1 MVEER
6 EAEKG
11 GEERQ
16 ASSLPPGKRVL
27 SAPSASN
34 KKKTRD
40 HPDLTVCHRC
50 GLRFPSDCPRDCLLP
65 LRSQWRVVLLC
76 KPCLSLLRSAVACSY
91 CFEQVEQESSSSS
104 CLDCLRCSRRVHR
117 HCIPREQRCVTPQHL
132 DPASFTCIDCCAIP
146 RSRIAAPRMATTT
159 TTAAHPPTVS
169 LEDAVKNAEKAA
181 EAAAVAK
188 ENALKKAVAAKRATE
203 RARDA
208 LGAVLVDKKG
218 SPQKPNA
225 DSVVPDEELALQLHL
240 AMNGSQRISRS
251 SSRLVRA
258 LADPKKVRG
267 GGGDSKPSAGRDV
280 DLGDLRV
287 CGKVEFCTEDKSFFD
302 SLEKTGID
310 WGSDGQ
316 EKTKVG
322 DRNGNDGVGD
332 KHGNGSLSDLNDHV
346 LPSGCRKNGTENL
359 SELQQKKSSTPDR
372 YLKKYSKRNSRLKG
386 AVNRNDNQLIP
397 CSQISC

>member
-34 KKKTRD
+34 TKKTRD

-50 GLRFPSDCPRDCLLP
+50 GLRFPFDSPRDRLLP
-65 LRSQWRVVLLC
+65 LRSQWRIVLLC
-76 KPCLSLLRSAVACSY
+76 KPCLSLLRSACACSY
-91 CFEQVEQESSSSS
+91 CFEQVEQASSSS

-117 HCIPREQRCVTPQHL
+117 HCIPREQRCVTAQHL

-146 RSRIAAPRMATTT
+146 RSRIAAPTMATM
-159 TTAAHPPTVS
+159 TTAAHSPSIS
-169 LEDAVKNAEKAA
+169 LEDAVINAEKKA

-218 SPQKPNA
+218 SPQKPSA
-225 DSVVPDEELALQLHL
+225 DSLVPDEELALQLHL

-251 SSRLVRA
+251 SSRLGRGP
-258 LADPKKVRG
+258 ADPKKVRG
-267 GGGDSKPSAGRDV
+267 GGGDLKSSAGRDA

-302 SLEKTGID
+302 SLERTGID
-310 WGSDGQ
+310 WGSDGP
-316 EKTKVG
+316 EKTNVG
-322 DRNGNDGVGD
+322 DRNGNDGVGV
-332 KHGNGSLSDLNDHV
+332 KHGNGSFSDLNDHV
-346 LPSGCRKNGTENL
+346 LPSGCRKNGTENS
-359 SELQQKKSSTPDR
+359 SELQQKKVSTPDR

-386 AVNRNDNQLIP
+386 AVNRNVSQLVP
-397 CSQISC
+397 CNQISG

>member
-16 ASSLPPGKRVL
+16 ASSLPSGKRVL

-50 GLRFPSDCPRDCLLP
+50 GLRFPSDSPRDRLLP

-76 KPCLSLLRSAVACSY
+76 KPCLSLLRSALACSY
-91 CFEQVEQESSSSS
+91 CFEEVEQESSSSS
-104 CLDCLRCSRRVHR
+104 CVDCLRCSRRVHR
-117 HCIPREQRCVTPQHL
+117 HCIHREQRCFVTPQHL

-146 RSRIAAPRMATTT
+146 RSRIAALRTAT
-159 TTAAHPPTVS
+159 TTAAHPPSVS
-169 LEDAVKNAEKAA
+169 LEDAVKNAEKKA

-208 LGAVLVDKKG
+208 LGAVLVEKKG
-218 SPQKPNA
+218 GPQKPSA

-251 SSRLVRA
+251 SSRLGRG

-267 GGGDSKPSAGRDV
+267 GGGGDSKPSVGRDI
-280 DLGDLRV
+280 DLDLRI
-287 CGKVEFCTEDKSFFD
+287 CGKVEFCTEDKSLFD
-302 SLEKTGID
+302 SLEKTGLD
-310 WGSDGQ
+310 LGSDGQ
-316 EKTKVG
+316 EKKKVG
-322 DRNGNDGVGD
+322 DRNRKHGVGD
-332 KHGNGSLSDLNDHV
+332 KHSNGSLSDMNDHV
-346 LPSGCRKNGTENL
+346 LPSGCGKNVTENL
-359 SELQQKKSSTPDR
+359 SELQQKKGSTPDR

-386 AVNRNDNQLIP
+386 VVNRNDSQLVP
-397 CSQISC
+397 FSQISG